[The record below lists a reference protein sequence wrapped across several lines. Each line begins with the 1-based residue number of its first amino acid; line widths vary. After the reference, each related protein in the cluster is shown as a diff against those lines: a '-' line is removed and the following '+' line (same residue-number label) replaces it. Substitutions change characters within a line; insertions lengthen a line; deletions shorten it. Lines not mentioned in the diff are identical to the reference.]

1 MAAVFGRWGTK
12 MQLDGIEGRIALVTG
27 GGRGIGRCIA
37 ETLRDLGAQATTC
50 DLEPP
55 TIEGVLGLR
64 ADVADEEQVDEA
76 VTAIE
81 HDLGHVELLVCNAGI
96 LIAKPLEQTEPAA
109 WRRLLDINLTGAYL
123 CARRVLPAMRQARYG
138 RIVLVGSSAG
148 KTGGGTAS
156 AAYSASKAGLMT
168 FAKSIAKEY
177 AADGIFANAVA
188 PALIDTE
195 MIAGIEDLRERIPLK
210 RYGRPQEVA
219 DVVAFLCSSHASFI
233 TGEIVDVN
241 GGFVMD

>member
-1 MAAVFGRWGTK
+1 MR
-12 MQLDGIEGRIALVTG
+12 LDGIEGRVAFVTG
-27 GGRGIGRCIA
+27 GARGIGRCTA
-37 ETLRDLGAQATTC
+37 EALRDLGARVASC
-50 DLEPP
+50 DLARPE
-55 TIEGVLGLR
+55 IEGVLGVV
-64 ADVADEEQVDEA
+64 ADVTDEEAVDRA
-76 VTAIE
+76 VTEIE
-81 HDLGHVELLVCNAGI
+81 RELGQVELLVLNAGI
-96 LIAKPLEQTEPAA
+96 LIAEPLEQTQPPE
-109 WRRLLDINLTGAYL
+109 WRRLIDVNVGGTYL
-123 CARRVLPAMRQARYG
+123 CARRVLPGMRAARFG
-138 RIVLVGSSAG
+138 RVVVIGSSAG

-156 AAYSASKAGLMT
+156 AAYSASKAAIMT

-177 AADGIFANAVA
+177 AAHGVLANAVA

-195 MIAGIEDLRERIPLK
+195 MIAGIEDLRDRIPLK

>member
-1 MAAVFGRWGTK
+1 
-12 MQLDGIEGRIALVTG
+12 MQLDGIEGRVAFVTG
-27 GGRGIGRCIA
+27 GARGIGRCVA
-37 ETLRDLGAQATTC
+37 ETLRDLGARVAAC

-55 TIEGVLGLR
+55 DSPGVLGLQ
-64 ADVADEEQVDEA
+64 ADVTSEAAVDAA
-76 VTAIE
+76 VTAVE
-81 HDLGHVELLVCNAGI
+81 ERLGPVQLLVLNAGV
-96 LIAKPLEQTEPAA
+96 LIARPLEQTEPDA
-109 WRRLLDINLTGAYL
+109 WRRLVDINLTGAYL
-123 CARRVLPAMRQARYG
+123 CARRVLPAMREAGFG
-138 RIVLVGSSAG
+138 RVVVVGSSAG

-156 AAYSASKAGLMT
+156 AAYSASKAALMT

-177 AADGIFANAVA
+177 ASSGVLSNAVA

-195 MIAGIEDLRERIPLK
+195 MIAGIEDLREKIPLK
-210 RYGRPQEVA
+210 RYGRPDEVA

>member
-1 MAAVFGRWGTK
+1 
-12 MQLDGIEGRIALVTG
+12 MQLDGINGRVAFVTG
-27 GGRGIGRCIA
+27 GQRGIGRCIA
-37 ETLRDLGAQATTC
+37 ETLRDLGAHTAVC
-50 DLEPP
+50 DLDAPA
-55 TIEGVLGLR
+55 IDGVLGVS
-64 ADVADEEQVDEA
+64 ADVTDEQAVDRAFSE
-76 VTAIE
+76 VE
-81 HDLGHVELLVCNAGI
+81 SRLGSVELLVLNAGI
-96 LIAKPLEQTEPAA
+96 LIAQSLEETPPDQ

-123 CARRVLPAMRQARYG
+123 CARRALPAMRKGSYG
-138 RIVLVGSSAG
+138 RVVVVGSSAG

-168 FAKSIAKEY
+168 FAKSVAKEY
-177 AADGIFANAVA
+177 ASSGILSNAVA

-195 MIAGIEDLRERIPLK
+195 MIAGIEDLRDKIPLR
-210 RYGRPQEVA
+210 RYGTPREVA